1 MELVTVAARSSWLP
15 TRTTATRSQSPATE
29 YTSLMPSRSASFS
42 AVSEVWLTSQ
52 VTSTIAVTMCA
63 PDGPRPPARPVASIV
78 EIRSGDPRG
87 AMVQRVAMRRRQPV
101 GSAGRTVI
109 IRERRSTG
117 PGGGVF
123 GSIGRFTYRRR
134 LVVAFAW
141 LVVLMVG
148 FVFGPRVFS
157 HLGGGGGLRD
167 DAESVV
173 ADQQLARVS
182 HSGSEVS
189 AIIDGRDVRDPALR
203 ASVAAAVRDLRAL
216 PQVRRVVDPLATPA
230 TGTKASS
237 PPASSPLVATNGRA
251 VLLRVELHDDL
262 PEAGYHDAVQA
273 ISPRLRAMDAPRV
286 LLDAQDTGQE
296 LRDQAERDLK
306 RGETVALPVVVVLLL
321 LIFSG
326 IVALLPLAVALVA
339 IAGALLILLGVGQ
352 VSQLSS
358 YSVNVVTM
366 AGLGLAVDYSLLLVS
381 RFREER
387 AAGLAPPEAIERT
400 LASAGRTVAF
410 SGLTV
415 AASLAGLLVA
425 VAAALTLIP
434 ALLGL
439 WGQRIRPSRQG
450 RSDRGLFYRQSR
462 LVQRFAVVLVP
473 LLVAGLVLLAL
484 PFGHARLENSGP
496 ETLPRSSPARQY
508 LETLR
513 DRFPGRGT
521 DPIIVVGEIDPRS
534 PQARA
539 FVARVQALPG
549 VVAVAPH
556 PGVPAAITVLDAVPE
571 GPREGPVATRLV
583 RGIRGLERPV
593 AMGVTGSAAFL
604 VDYRDSLASRLPL
617 ALVLIGLATMLLLFL
632 MTGSVVVPLK
642 AIVMNV
648 LSLSASFGAL
658 VWVFQEGH
666 LSGVLGF
673 EPAGMVDITVPVLVF
688 MFAFGLS
695 RIKEVW
701 DETGDNDHAVALGL
715 QRTGRIVTSAAALI
729 VVVFLG
735 FAAGELLTIKEIGVG
750 MAIAIVLDATV
761 VRTLLV
767 PATMKLMGRWNWW
780 APARLRRL
788 HDRIGLH
795 ERARP
800 PPSPEAAPEPAA
812 R

>member
-1 MELVTVAARSSWLP
+1 
-15 TRTTATRSQSPATE
+15 
-29 YTSLMPSRSASFS
+29 
-42 AVSEVWLTSQ
+42 
-52 VTSTIAVTMCA
+52 
-63 PDGPRPPARPVASIV
+63 
-78 EIRSGDPRG
+78 
-87 AMVQRVAMRRRQPV
+87 
-101 GSAGRTVI
+101 
-109 IRERRSTG
+109 
-117 PGGGVF
+117 VF
-123 GSIGRFTYRRR
+123 GSIGRFAYRRR
-134 LVVAFAW
+134 VVVALAW
-141 LVVLMVG
+141 VVVLGVG
-148 FVFGPRVFS
+148 LAIGPRVFS

-173 ADQQLARVS
+173 AYQQLARVAD
-182 HSGSEVS
+182 SGLEVR
-189 AIIDGRDVRDPALR
+189 AIVDGRDVRDPALR
-203 ASVAAAVRDLRAL
+203 SSVAAAVRDLRAL
-216 PQVRRVVDPLATPA
+216 PAVRRVVDPLAAPA
-230 TGTKASS
+230 TGTPDSS
-237 PPASSPLVATNGRA
+237 PRVSSRTVATDGRA
-251 VLLRVELHDDL
+251 VLLRVELRDDL
-262 PEAGYHDAVQA
+262 RAGSYRNAVEAIRA
-273 ISPRLRAMDAPRV
+273 RLRAIDAPRV
-286 LLDAQDTGQE
+286 LPEPEDIGQE
-296 LRDQAERDLK
+296 FRDQAERDLR
-306 RGETVALPVVVVLLL
+306 RGEAVALPVVVVLLA
-321 LIFSG
+321 LIFRG
-326 IVALLPLAVALVA
+326 IVALLLPLAVALVA
-339 IAGALLILLGVGQ
+339 IAGTLLILLGVGQ
-352 VSQLSS
+352 VSELSS

-387 AAGLAPPEAIERT
+387 AAGLASAEAIERT

-415 AASLAGLLVA
+415 AVSLAGLLVFAEPLLHSLAWSGIGVVLVA
-425 VAAALTLIP
+425 VAAALSLIP

-439 WGQRIRPSRQG
+439 WGRRIRPSRRG

-484 PFGHARLENSGP
+484 PFGHARLEDSGP
-496 ETLPRSSPARQY
+496 ETLPRSSPARQF

-513 DRFPGRGT
+513 ARFPGGGT

-539 FVARVQALPG
+539 LAARIQALPG

-556 PGVPAAITVLDAVPE
+556 AGVRAAVTVLDVVPE
-571 GPREGPVATRLV
+571 GPSEGPVATRLV
-583 RGIRGLERPV
+583 RDIRGLKGPL
-593 AMGVTGSAAFL
+593 ALAVTGSAAFL

-617 ALVLIGLATMLLLFL
+617 ALALIGGATMLLLWL
-632 MTGSVVVPLK
+632 MTGSVAVPLK

-673 EPAGMVDITVPVLVF
+673 EPAGMVDITVPLLVF
-688 MFAFGLS
+688 VFAFGLS
-695 RIKEVW
+695 MDYEVFLLSRIKEAW
-701 DETGDNDHAVALGL
+701 DQTGDNDRAVALGL
-715 QRTGRIVTSAAALI
+715 QRTGRIVTSAAALM

-780 APARLRRL
+780 APAWLRRL
-788 HDRIGLH
+788 HQRIGLH
-795 ERARP
+795 EQRAP
-800 PPSPEAAPEPAA
+800 ATLSPQAAPPAGL